1 MQLML
6 KQIREAKGLTQPEM
20 AERLD
25 MKLSTYRT
33 WEQGTV
39 KLTLENACHISIVLG
54 CTPNDLCGWYLEHPR
69 EECGQPLT
77 VEETEIVN
85 CYRAS
90 APQWQ
95 QNIAMTARAAA
106 GESKRKPKIIYLPPK
121 SAGGLSHGSVSRCR
135 RKYCARPV
143 PTA

>member
-121 SAGGLSHGSVSRCR
+121 SAR
-135 RKYCARPV
+135 RFKPWKR
-143 PTA
+143 